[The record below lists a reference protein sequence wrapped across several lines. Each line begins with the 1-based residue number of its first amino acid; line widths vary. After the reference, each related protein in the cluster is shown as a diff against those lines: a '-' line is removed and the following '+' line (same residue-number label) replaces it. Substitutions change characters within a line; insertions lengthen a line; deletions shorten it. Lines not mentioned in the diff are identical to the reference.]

1 MIKCTFGPE
10 AKDGDYVL
18 VVDFNYVSRRCKTLI
33 GKVYKNKVYTGT
45 TMDTKRDKYIHK
57 LFAEIIVSED
67 ILSDE
72 MKKVIEEDI
81 LLHNPNY
88 KGDEN

>member
-1 MIKCTFGPE
+1 MMKCTFGPS
-10 AKDGDYVL
+10 ANDGDYVI

-57 LFAEIIVSED
+57 ISAEVVISKDIVPEET
-67 ILSDE
+67 I
-72 MKKVIEEDI
+72 KAIEEDI
-81 LLHNPNY
+81 TLHNKNY
-88 KGDEN
+88 KEEV